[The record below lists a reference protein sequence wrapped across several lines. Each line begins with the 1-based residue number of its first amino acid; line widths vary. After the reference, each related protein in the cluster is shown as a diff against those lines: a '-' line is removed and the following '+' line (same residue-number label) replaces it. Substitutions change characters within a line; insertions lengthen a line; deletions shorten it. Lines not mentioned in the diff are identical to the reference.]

1 MTREAAMSM
10 YGGSGQGMEQEATVT
25 KDRDPLLRHF
35 HPTSPWSGPA
45 SFSEWSR
52 RDACSQIN
60 ALDHPR
66 PQAQPPCQSLASLSP
81 TLSKLC

>member
-1 MTREAAMSM
+1 MTGEAAMSM

-35 HPTSPWSGPA
+35 HPMSPWSGST

-66 PQAQPPCQSLASLSP
+66 PQAQPSCQSLASLGP

>member
-1 MTREAAMSM
+1 MTGEAAMSM
-10 YGGSGQGMEQEATVT
+10 YGGSGHGMEQEGTVT
-25 KDRDPLLRHF
+25 RDRAPLLRHF
-35 HPTSPWSGPA
+35 HPMSPWSGST

-66 PQAQPPCQSLASLSP
+66 PQAQPSCQSLASLSP

>member
-1 MTREAAMSM
+1 MTGEAAMSM
-10 YGGSGQGMEQEATVT
+10 YGGSGHGMEQEGTVT
-25 KDRDPLLRHF
+25 RDRAPLLRHF
-35 HPTSPWSGPA
+35 HPMSPWSGST

-66 PQAQPPCQSLASLSP
+66 PQAQPSCQSLASLGP